1 MAIVIKNT
9 KDTLFSNE
17 RPYMVVTF
25 VCNYNSKFAP
35 ASMAETRYKLKYDLR
50 LAYPQCRN
58 TVTNVFDAETAA
70 KLFIE
75 ELPVGS
81 NENVNLFDLT
91 IKEVTDNKHCAVK
104 NHHNGVIM
112 DTWYVAC
119 YHSEKEW
126 AKKVALND
134 IETKIN
140 ERKLSWAD

>member
-1 MAIVIKNT
+1 M
-9 KDTLFSNE
+9 
-17 RPYMVVTF
+17 
-25 VCNYNSKFAP
+25 
-35 ASMAETRYKLKYDLR
+35 
-50 LAYPQCRN
+50 
-58 TVTNVFDAETAA
+58 
-70 KLFIE
+70 FIE